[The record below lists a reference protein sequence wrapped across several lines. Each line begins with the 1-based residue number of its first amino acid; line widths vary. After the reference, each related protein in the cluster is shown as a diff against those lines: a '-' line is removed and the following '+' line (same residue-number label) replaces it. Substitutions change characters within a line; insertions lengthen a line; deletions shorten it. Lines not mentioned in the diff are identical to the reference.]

1 MRRDGLAETAGRN
14 ARPLMRGTRKT
25 RKLGASRK
33 KARAMSAGPLML
45 QCSTRNSRR
54 PSCRRR
60 RRACDDFRACDDC
73 PVTETAAR
81 ARAPEVPAVA
91 RGPEQPAAAQG
102 PKQPAAARAPLVV
115 AQEPAAGRA
124 PPPPVAA
131 QGPQRG
137 PQQASARL
145 PSWARPCAP
154 SAWPSWPGPSWRLSW
169 RPSLRP
175 SSRRRASSCGP
186 ARLSWPSCPSLSL
199 TSSSSLSSP

>member
-14 ARPLMRGTRKT
+14 ARPLMHGTRKT
-25 RKLGASRK
+25 RKMGASRK
-33 KARAMSAGPLML
+33 KARAMCAGPLML

-60 RRACDDFRACDDC
+60 RRACDDC
-73 PVTETAAR
+73 PVTEMAAR

-91 RGPEQPAAAQG
+91 QGPEQPAAAQG
-102 PKQPAAARAPLVV
+102 PKQPGAAQGPLVV

-124 PPPPVAA
+124 PPVAA

-137 PQQASARL
+137 PEQASARL
-145 PSWARPCAP
+145 LSWARPCAP
-154 SAWPSWPGPSWRLSW
+154 SAWPFWPGPSWRLSW

-186 ARLSWPSCPSLSL
+186 ARLFWPSCPSLSS